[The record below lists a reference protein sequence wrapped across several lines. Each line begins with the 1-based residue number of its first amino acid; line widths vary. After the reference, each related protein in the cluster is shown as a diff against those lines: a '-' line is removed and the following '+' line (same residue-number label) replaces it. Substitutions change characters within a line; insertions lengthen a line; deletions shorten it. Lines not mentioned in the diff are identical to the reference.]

1 MMARSKCGSNSE
13 EKTGI
18 AESSDSSVALSSR
31 SDSSVGPSI
40 TSFFRMRAKKKD
52 FLRASPIAQYSCAS
66 DSMAQIEGYPINRA
80 SQESSIP
87 IAAEIAMRVPAY
99 EPGPS
104 PTVMVCGAPN
114 FRRTACRL
122 SKKSAEFFRSLGH
135 CCVNSISPSSH
146 ARLPREVESS
156 SARVF
161 MIVLKQSYHA
171 LTLRFYFKGNPPRLL
186 WN

>member
-1 MMARSKCGSNSE
+1 MSRRNCGSNSD
-13 EKTGI
+13 EKTGV
-18 AESSDSSVALSSR
+18 AESTDRSVVLSS
-31 SDSSVGPSI
+31 SSEKSVGPSI
-40 TSFFRMRAKKKD
+40 NSFLRIRAKKKD

-80 SQESSIP
+80 SQESCIP

-114 FRRTACRL
+114 FRRTACKL
-122 SKKSAEFFRSLGH
+122 SKNAAEFLRSLGH
-135 CCVNSISPSSH
+135 SCVNSISPSSH
-146 ARLPREVESS
+146 ARLPRDVESS

-161 MIVLKQSYHA
+161 MIVLKERYHA
-171 LTLRFYFKGNPPRLL
+171 LTLGFYFKGNPPRQL
-186 WN
+186 WD